1 MSFAPVS
8 RGRAVVAGALCCA
21 LATSAWADE
30 TSGKTPPNATAGA
43 AAQPAGPLLVW
54 VEAQPEA
61 FDKASLQAS
70 LARELGREVT
80 LTDDASVAVVRVR
93 LSDAAHADVQ
103 YTTPAGEQL
112 SRTVDLP
119 PDRQRAVQVVS
130 WLTVNLVRDE
140 ASELLDQLR
149 ARRKQE
155 ADARAAEQAAA
166 DKAAAEKAAA
176 DKAAA
181 DKAAADKAA
190 ADKAAANK
198 AKAAPDTKAKPPHDD
213 LLRDPLRSFD
223 FAFATPLSLLHDSPR
238 RVLHLQLAFGYGG
251 AGAIDGATVSL
262 GYLRV
267 RRDLFGVAAGM
278 GAAFVGGNAR
288 GVVASVG
295 YSQLDGDLEGVQ
307 LGVGAAVQRGAH
319 ARGAVVAAGG
329 AVAGNLTGAL
339 LGGGFA
345 TAKSLQGVGIAGGAT
360 VIRGPSQGVLIAG
373 GANTSATHEG
383 VELAAGVNT
392 AGDLSGV
399 AIAPINVHRHVKGI
413 QIGIINVAE
422 DVDAAIGVLS
432 IAKNGRVQPVLWTS
446 VDGSAHLA
454 IKSIAGCVFTQI
466 GGGVDLSSE
475 KVSYDGGIGL
485 HLRLGNVWF
494 LEPGVHYSALLDTA
508 DASGAP
514 DEQQLHYLAEL
525 GLRVGEKL
533 DLIAGAGV
541 RHTIVGGSGSPF
553 HPEARA
559 GIAFF

>member
-1 MSFAPVS
+1 
-8 RGRAVVAGALCCA
+8 LCCA
-21 LATSAWADE
+21 LATSAWGDE
-30 TSGKTPPNATAGA
+30 TSGKTPPNAAAGA

-149 ARRKQE
+149 ARRKEE

-166 DKAAAEKAAA
+166 EQAAADKAAA

-190 ADKAAANK
+190 ADKAAADK
-198 AKAAPDTKAKPPHDD
+198 AKTAPDTKAKPPRDD

-223 FAFATPLSLLHDSPR
+223 FAFVTPLSLLHDSPR
-238 RVLHLQLAFGYGG
+238 RVLRLQLAFGYGG
-251 AGAIDGATVSL
+251 AGAIDGAAVSL

-288 GVVASVG
+288 GVVASIG
-295 YSQLDGDLEGVQ
+295 YSQLDGDLDGAQ

-319 ARGAVVAAGG
+319 ARGAVLAVGG
-329 AVAGNLTGAL
+329 AMAGNLTGAL
-339 LGGGFA
+339 LGAGFA
-345 TAKSLQGVGIAGGAT
+345 TAKSLQGVGMAAGAT
-360 VIRGPSQGVLIAG
+360 VIRGPSRGVLISV
-373 GANTSATHEG
+373 GA
-383 VELAAGVNT
+383 
-392 AGDLSGV
+392 
-399 AIAPINVHRHVKGI
+399 
-413 QIGIINVAE
+413 
-422 DVDAAIGVLS
+422 
-432 IAKNGRVQPVLWTS
+432 
-446 VDGSAHLA
+446 
-454 IKSIAGCVFTQI
+454 
-466 GGGVDLSSE
+466 
-475 KVSYDGGIGL
+475 VS
-485 HLRLGNVWF
+485 
-494 LEPGVHYSALLDTA
+494 
-508 DASGAP
+508 
-514 DEQQLHYLAEL
+514 
-525 GLRVGEKL
+525 
-533 DLIAGAGV
+533 
-541 RHTIVGGSGSPF
+541 
-553 HPEARA
+553 
-559 GIAFF
+559 

>member
-1 MSFAPVS
+1 MSLAAVS
-8 RGRAVVAGALCCA
+8 RGHAVVAGALCCA

-30 TSGKTPPNATAGA
+30 PSGKLPQNPSASA

-54 VEAQPEA
+54 VEARPEA

-70 LARELGREVT
+70 LAHELGREVT
-80 LTDDASVAVVRVR
+80 LTDDAAVAAVRVR

-149 ARRKQE
+149 ARRREE
-155 ADARAAEQAAA
+155 ADARAAEQAAT
-166 DKAAAEKAAA
+166 DKAAA

-190 ADKAAANK
+190 ADKAAADK
-198 AKAAPDTKAKPPHDD
+198 AKTAHDTKAKPPHDD

-223 FAFATPLSLLHDSPR
+223 FAFSTPLSLLHDSPR

-251 AGAIDGATVSL
+251 AGAIDGAAFAL

-267 RRDLFGVAAGM
+267 RRDLLGVAAGM

-295 YSQLDGDLEGVQ
+295 YSQLDGDLDGAQ

-319 ARGAVVAAGG
+319 ARGAVLAVGG
-329 AVAGNLTGAL
+329 AMAGNLTGAL
-339 LGGGFA
+339 LGAGFA
-345 TAKSLQGVGIAGGAT
+345 TAKSLQGVGMAAGAT

-373 GANTSATHEG
+373 GANTSVTHEG
-383 VELAAGVNT
+383 VEVAAGFNT
-392 AGDLSGV
+392 ARDLSGV
-399 AIAPINVHRHVKGI
+399 AVAPINVHRHVKGI

-432 IAKNGRVQPVLWTS
+432 IAKNGRVQPVLWS
-446 VDGSAHLA
+446 SIDGSAHLA

-466 GGGVDLSSE
+466 GGGVDVIRE

-485 HLRLGNVWF
+485 HLRLGRVWF

-514 DEQQLHYLAEL
+514 NEQQLHYLAEL

-533 DLIAGAGV
+533 DVIAGAGV

-553 HPEARA
+553 APEARA